1 MRMLVCLSLIAISV
15 STVNIE
21 PAAAAELNARGT
33 EARSSERIWNG
44 EPVDAGD
51 APWAV
56 SLREDGQHICGG
68 SLISPVHDSTN
79 FEVSDWRS
87 NDNKAKFVV
96 TAAHCVFDG
105 GDLVPANKLTVFSG
119 SRIIGDKGEVQK
131 VLKIYRHPE
140 YDPVTLVNDI
150 AVLRISDAVKDIN
163 KLDRNSIR
171 LPTSIEDLWVGEP
184 YLATQVVGWGRT
196 ETGFA
201 SSKLL
206 GVRVP
211 KVDHDYCQD
220 KFSVYGDV
228 IERSMFCAGYSSG
241 EYDSCQGDSGGSI
254 FYSKADGSNGPGYSS
269 TPVLLGVVSWG
280 RGCANP
286 NLFGVYTD
294 IRSFKKWIGDVVGES
309 LKQI

>member
-1 MRMLVCLSLIAISV
+1 MKSLVRLMLVAATFSLM
-15 STVNIE
+15 
-21 PAAAAELNARGT
+21 AAELVIASDTSSRGT

-68 SLISPVHDSTN
+68 SLISPVYDSTN
-79 FEVSDWRS
+79 YAVSDWKS

-96 TAAHCVFDG
+96 TAAHCVFDDG
-105 GDLVPANKLTVFSG
+105 VPVPKEKLTIFSG
-119 SRIIGDKGEVQK
+119 SRVIGDKGEVHK
-131 VLKIYRHPE
+131 VREVYHHPD
-140 YDPVTLVNDI
+140 YNPVTLINDI
-150 AVLRISDAVKDIN
+150 AVLRISDAVEDIN
-163 KLDRNSIR
+163 KLDRISIR
-171 LPTSIEDLWVGEP
+171 LPASIEDLWVGEP

-201 SSKLL
+201 SSTLL

-254 FYSKADGSNGPGYSS
+254 FYSKADGSNGPGFSS

-309 LKQI
+309 LKKI